1 VIRKNFGHDPSW
13 GDYLLWATQPSR
25 SQAMHENPKTP
36 ELADRDLEQVQA
48 GKGGNSNGSREGD
61 GLFRRMRVRLLDNI
75 SIHLVDA

>member
-1 VIRKNFGHDPSW
+1 
-13 GDYLLWATQPSR
+13 
-25 SQAMHENPKTP
+25 MHENPKTP